1 MALRGALIPANKKN
15 TDQSVWDFDPNVRKT
30 DEDLDKVMH
39 VVYLR
44 QNKFKT
50 YVEEDLDLS
59 SNAIMET
66 IVFSNE
72 NSQKGD

>member
-1 MALRGALIPANKKN
+1 MR
-15 TDQSVWDFDPNVRKT
+15 DFDPNVRKT

-72 NSQKGD
+72 NSQKGDWRISREENFPCHML

>member
-1 MALRGALIPANKKN
+1 MGALIPANKKN

-59 SNAIMET
+59 SNVIMET
-66 IVFSNE
+66 IVFSNK

>member
-1 MALRGALIPANKKN
+1 M
-15 TDQSVWDFDPNVRKT
+15 WDFDPNVRKT

-44 QNKFKT
+44 QNEFKT

-59 SNAIMET
+59 SNAIMKT

-72 NSQKGD
+72 NSQKGDWRISREENFPCHML

>member
-1 MALRGALIPANKKN
+1 
-15 TDQSVWDFDPNVRKT
+15 
-30 DEDLDKVMH
+30 MH

-72 NSQKGD
+72 NSQKGDWRISREENFPCYML

>member
-1 MALRGALIPANKKN
+1 M
-15 TDQSVWDFDPNVRKT
+15 RKT

-59 SNAIMET
+59 SNVIMET

-72 NSQKGD
+72 NSQKED

>member
-1 MALRGALIPANKKN
+1 MGALIPANKKN

-59 SNAIMET
+59 SNVIMDT

>member
-1 MALRGALIPANKKN
+1 M
-15 TDQSVWDFDPNVRKT
+15 WDFDPNVRKT

-59 SNAIMET
+59 SNAVMET

-72 NSQKGD
+72 NSQKGDWRISREENFPCYML